1 MNEHTLTQLRD
12 LRLDGM
18 VRAIEEQATS
28 TAATALGFDERF
40 TLLVQ
45 SEVAW
50 RDDRRVQRL
59 LKAAKLEGQHRLR
72 GRYQVASEPRTG
84 SVFGHGTGQR

>member
-1 MNEHTLTQLRD
+1 MLNEHTLDQLKS

-28 TAATALGFDERF
+28 TAASALGFDERL

-45 SEVAW
+45 SVRRAREPPP
-50 RDDRRVQRL
+50 DRHRVHPCQVP
-59 LKAAKLEGQHRLR
+59 HRTA
-72 GRYQVASEPRTG
+72 GV
-84 SVFGHGTGQR
+84 